1 MSWHRGYVAA
11 GPWGRAQPR
20 RLPHPYHR
28 ATPCSTGPRS
38 EGRGSQLTAPGIPG
52 TDCACPVPGTGGPES
67 SRGTTT
73 LGRPAQQHRD
83 PEVAKPPSPES
94 PGSLLLPATPRRR
107 QGPSA
112 WGEGQNTEGLRGA
125 HSRAGNCMVVRTF
138 RAVGP
143 TAHNPRTIPRVTAT
157 LWSWA

>member
-112 WGEGQNTEGLRGA
+112 WGEGQNTGTSGCSLQGRQLHGSEDLQA
-125 HSRAGNCMVVRTF
+125 PL
-138 RAVGP
+138 P
-143 TAHNPRTIPRVTAT
+143 TTPEQSPG
-157 LWSWA
+157 